1 MGRYIIFSCRKLK
14 TAGGPYYEERLRSL
28 NLPSLEY
35 RRLRGDMIETYKILH
50 NVYDSKTT
58 KNLLTK
64 ADSKITR
71 GHDLKL
77 IKKSVGTTSFQ
88 HFFTNR
94 ITNTWNS
101 LPQDTATAGSV
112 NAFKNR
118 LDKFLVSKTYCT
130 DLQA

>member
-1 MGRYIIFSCRKLK
+1 
-14 TAGGPYYEERLRSL
+14 
-28 NLPSLEY
+28 
-35 RRLRGDMIETYKILH
+35 MI
-50 NVYDSKTT
+50 
-58 KNLLTK
+58 
-64 ADSKITR
+64 
-71 GHDLKL
+71 DLKL